1 MIKMVKVLGIL
12 GSPRK
17 GKSNDTLLD
26 AALEKIKEDADIEK
40 IYLVDYNI
48 IPCNGCDTCV
58 KKMECPLDKNDDMK
72 QLRDKLLDADAII
85 IASPSYFGGPPGI
98 LKNFMDRSRPL
109 KMAGHKLKNKVFGFI
124 SSSGL
129 RYGAQHEVISA
140 LMNFA
145 LIHGGIVVGA
155 AGKVIEPNYAIG
167 SFQGDKIKEF
177 RKSSE
182 DEIGLKTSEL
192 LASHVIEIAKRI
204 C

>member
-1 MIKMVKVLGIL
+1 MKILGIM

-17 GKSNDTLLD
+17 NKSNDTLLN
-26 AALEKIKEDADIEK
+26 AALEAIKENAEVEK
-40 IYLVDYNI
+40 LYLTDYNI
-48 IPCNGCDTCV
+48 TPCNGCDTCI
-58 KKMECPLDKNDDMK
+58 KKAECPLDKNDDMG
-72 QLRDKLLDADAII
+72 QLREKLLAVDGII

-98 LKNFMDRSRPL
+98 LKNFLDRTRPL

-140 LMNFA
+140 LVNFA
-145 LIHGGIVVGA
+145 FIHGGIVVGA
-155 AGKVIEPNYAIG
+155 AGTVIEPNFAIG

-182 DEIGLKTSEL
+182 DEIGLRTSQL
-192 LASHVIEIAKRI
+192 LAEHVVEVAQNFNNDK
-204 C
+204 